1 MPGAT
6 ELLEHMEHAG
16 HAGHSGHG
24 GDHGGKGGANTGRM
38 IGITMA
44 VLGVMLAFCAAMV
57 GSARTELIG
66 TMVEQSNTLNEYQA
80 EEMKYRATVSQL
92 QMLHALTPSQ
102 SEIRTFEDQ
111 LKGVHRNSGAADS
124 EDTAEL
130 KAAIA
135 LSTKELA
142 AIITPDPEDEL
153 HFIEMIHTYQ
163 EEATRSHEWAESYD
177 ELVEAHFKAAEHYEW
192 GQLAS
197 EIGIVIA
204 SIALLLA
211 SRLVWGASLVCGIMC
226 AGIIAWT
233 YLDTR
238 GHIHHGEDAIV
249 KEKKEYEELKQEKG
263 ALGSDAKFLAE
274 VEQGARAA
282 IAAHGGAAPP
292 AHGAP
297 AGSAGGAEHAA
308 PPPPAPPASHGA
320 EHH

>member
-1 MPGAT
+1 MEGNDWNMPGAT

-16 HAGHSGHG
+16 HAGHGGHG
-24 GDHGGKGGANTGRM
+24 DDHGGKGGANTGRM

-44 VLGVMLAFCAAMV
+44 CLGVMLAFCAAMV

-80 EEMKYRATVSQL
+80 EEMKYRSTLSQL

-102 SEIRTFEDQ
+102 HEINAFEDQ
-111 LKGVHRNSGAADS
+111 LKGVHKNSGAADS

-153 HFIEMIHTYQ
+153 HFIELIHTYK
-163 EEATRSHEWAESYD
+163 EEATLSHEWAESYD

-192 GQLAS
+192 AQLAS

-211 SRLVWGASLVCGIMC
+211 SRLVWGASLVCGILC
-226 AGIIAWT
+226 ACVIAWT
-233 YLDTR
+233 YVDTR
-238 GHIHHGEDAIV
+238 GHIHHGEQAIA
-249 KEKKEYEELKQEKG
+249 KEKKEYE
-263 ALGSDAKFLAE
+263 DA
-274 VEQGARAA
+274 
-282 IAAHGGAAPP
+282 GAAWARPGP
-292 AHGAP
+292 GWWR
-297 AGSAGGAEHAA
+297 G
-308 PPPPAPPASHGA
+308 
-320 EHH
+320 